1 MAAMVQDDRG
11 WCKLP
16 HQHRMGLQ
24 IRPRMASE
32 GAHEAAFCELPVL
45 WLYLR
50 EEDVPGGGL

>member
-11 WCKLP
+11 WYKLP
-16 HQHRMGLQ
+16 LQ

-50 EEDVPGGGL
+50 EEDVPGGRR